1 MARRQNQRDNFP
13 PEFWD
18 SLSKVWLTPR
28 ALREHDRQNN
38 TSSLRFTA
46 PEVYSTAPEVY
57 SADLARFAR
66 YSGPDLYHIYG
77 HPEPRS
83 SPHTLT
89 SSTSSEST
97 RTRSTTTTTVSSEGR
112 RSSVYDKDFE
122 QHIIDHNIYT
132 NNLKSTPKSG
142 TDLRSPSGERTRRSL
157 SPSRFSDG
165 AFEAFQ
171 KVHDE
176 VKSEEDV
183 MREIIPVISGDANI
197 ANSGNV
203 VFNNL
208 DSITDGT
215 SVNAKPDFYD
225 GAYPEDIDPA
235 AKAPSKD
242 ADVAKRQACLAGAY
256 GARAM
261 HALQNY
267 GQEEPQYDGNA
278 YAYSSTY
285 HAGTGT
291 LKLYA
296 HHVTAPT
303 TEGGRPEYHMTH
315 MRTFGMID
323 SREAFVQGVT
333 AFRNTRDLAKRR
345 RDKLIQAANAR
356 AFEDNMVVAHEGLD
370 TATEIQYEEDSTDEP
385 ALSSHHYPYADDDSE
400 DALGQA
406 SVAADMNDLPMSF
419 VTSFTPSFT
428 SSLSSH
434 SHRTRSKRQRS
445 PGSSAPEQG
454 PSKSRSR
461 RISPRIARAS
471 SGCSAG
477 GCSRV

>member
-1 MARRQNQRDNFP
+1 M
-13 PEFWD
+13 
-18 SLSKVWLTPR
+18 
-28 ALREHDRQNN
+28 
-38 TSSLRFTA
+38 
-46 PEVYSTAPEVY
+46 
-57 SADLARFAR
+57 
-66 YSGPDLYHIYG
+66 
-77 HPEPRS
+77 
-83 SPHTLT
+83 
-89 SSTSSEST
+89 
-97 RTRSTTTTTVSSEGR
+97 
-112 RSSVYDKDFE
+112 YDKDFE

-235 AKAPSKD
+235 VENNLDGLIIPSTSNNGRHPAAPNLFLEAKAPSKD